1 MKMNFITGR
10 FKYNRLFTWMVL
22 IAVLIIIIVSVTITW
37 TTIHMSEN
45 FFIEKFSIMNT
56 KVMDKIEGNMETFD
70 NSVVMA
76 SDNLLQSSTV
86 RSILTANKST
96 FDKMEAYYQ
105 LGQKIDY
112 IKSFFGNNQVS
123 IFIMGKDGTVY
134 TDGHSNWPIKD
145 ETLKNSIIVRNT
157 LKEPKRL
164 VYQFDKQP
172 SAGLFT
178 NENEYYIVAS
188 RSLMDR
194 TSGEVYG
201 SMYFAISES
210 QFRTLYSSYTSMGN
224 NVFLVDKKGMIVSS
238 NAANYIGIKD
248 KHLLR
253 YAEEMEQH
261 PQKYILKS
269 FMGKD
274 QIMLVNYIPYL
285 DMYLFNM
292 IDEKE
297 AIGHVINHKAIALI
311 VMGIVVV
318 ALIIVFFATRKLTNS
333 LSKLVK
339 QISNAP
345 KHDFHQYVAVE
356 GTYETRQIGQAFNSM
371 LDELH
376 EYVEQLIL
384 AQKQKRHAELAA
396 LQQQINPHFL
406 YNTLTS
412 IKFMI
417 HQGEKAEMEATIAAL
432 ISLLQNTL
440 GNVNE
445 TVTVKQ
451 ELDNLRNYVF
461 INQKRYGDQI
471 KVNYF
476 AAPDCLEYPIP
487 KLILQP
493 FVENSF
499 FHGFNHKTEGSIHV
513 LVWKEEESLIC
524 EVVDNGDGM
533 EIPPEGKLPD
543 SKRKKQRFSGIGVKN
558 VHERIQLIY
567 GDQYGV
573 TITSQ
578 TGEGTKVRV
587 VIPITQ
593 I

>member
-1 MKMNFITGR
+1 MNFITGR
-10 FKYNRLFTWMVL
+10 FKYNGLFTWMFL
-22 IAVLIIIIVSVTITW
+22 ITVLIIIIVSVTVTW

-56 KVMDKIEGNMETFD
+56 RVMNKIEGNMESFD
-70 NSVVMA
+70 NSVVVA
-76 SDNLLQSSTV
+76 SDNLLQSGTV
-86 RSILTANKST
+86 KRVLTVKTAAV
-96 FDKMEAYYQ
+96 DKMEDYYQ
-105 LGQKIDY
+105 LSQKIDY
-112 IKSFFGNNQVS
+112 IKSFFGSNQMSV
-123 IFIMGKDGTVY
+123 FIMGKDGTVY
-134 TDGHSNWPIKD
+134 ADDHSNWPIKD
-145 ETLKNSIIVRNT
+145 KTLKNSIIARNT
-157 LKEPKRL
+157 LKEPKKL
-164 VYQFDKQP
+164 MYQFDIQP
-172 SAGLFT
+172 SRDPFA
-178 NENEYYIVAS
+178 NENEHYIVAS
-188 RSLMDR
+188 RVIMDR
-194 TSGEVYG
+194 SSGRIYG
-201 SMYFAISES
+201 SVYFAMLES
-210 QFRTLYSSYTSMGN
+210 QFQTLYSSYTSMGN
-224 NVFLVDKKGMIVSS
+224 NVFLVDKKGLIVSS
-238 NAANYIGIKD
+238 NAANFIGSRD
-248 KHLLR
+248 KNLLH

-261 PQKYILKS
+261 PKKYIIKS
-269 FMGKD
+269 FRGKD

-292 IDEKE
+292 IDKKE
-297 AIGHVINHKAIALI
+297 AIGHVIDRKGIALI
-311 VMGIVVV
+311 VMAIVIV
-318 ALIIVFFATRKLTNS
+318 ALIIVFLATRRLTNS

-376 EYVEQLIL
+376 EYVNQLIF
-384 AQKQKRHAELAA
+384 AQKKQRYAELEA

-412 IKFMI
+412 IKFMV

-476 AAPDCLEYPIP
+476 AAPNCLEYPIP

-499 FHGFNHKTEGSIHV
+499 FHGFNRKAEGYIHV
-513 LVWKEEESLIC
+513 LVWQEEENLIC

-533 EIPPEGKLPD
+533 EVPPEGKLPD

-558 VHERIQLIY
+558 VHDRIQLIY
-567 GDQYGV
+567 GEQYGV

-578 TGEGTKVRV
+578 PGEGTKVRM
-587 VIPITQ
+587 VIPILQ